1 MPRKCNPSPEIPTNQ
16 ILQAMLCE
24 LKKISSTGLNT
35 AEVQPVTMETVTGYV
50 TVNIN
55 GSPVK
60 LAVLT

>member
-1 MPRKCNPSPEIPTNQ
+1 
-16 ILQAMLCE
+16 MLCE